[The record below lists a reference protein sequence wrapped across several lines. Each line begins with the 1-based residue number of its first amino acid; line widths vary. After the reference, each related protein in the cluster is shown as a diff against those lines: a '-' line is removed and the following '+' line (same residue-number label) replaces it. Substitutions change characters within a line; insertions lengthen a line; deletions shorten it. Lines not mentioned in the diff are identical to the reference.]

1 MKFLATNV
9 RWKATNWPLRHS
21 LLPLAVFTLLV
32 IGWYSV
38 YAQCRSIINANI
50 KSYQET
56 QLEIVRTAAR
66 SVKAYVALRR
76 ELDSTI
82 TVAEL
87 EQEVFNLFIA
97 PIQLHEQG
105 DAWVYAPTHVIFDK
119 SSDFPAAYRGKNM
132 AEIFA
137 LQRAQGAYHFEEIT
151 AAVMT
156 ATEGTGWYVWLP
168 EKGREIAAWTP
179 VQIGDL
185 TCIIGMSTPLPEIM
199 EATGSKAQITMTILL
214 TSVGTLLALFLLFAS
229 IMSLRQ
235 YNYATTALHTSEE
248 ALRQAQKN
256 ESLGTLAGGI
266 AHDFNNLLT
275 AISGHVEL
283 MSLKLP
289 KSHPVQRHIEQAFKA
304 TRRAADLTSNLLAY
318 IGHSPQRIVAIGLN
332 TLIQENLLFI
342 RAALPKNV
350 TLSANA
356 IPHLP
361 AIDGDQGQIQ
371 QLLMN
376 LIINAAEAT
385 SGAAGEVVVTTT
397 LHYISEHDR
406 HCWLYTGQPLTPG
419 VHVVLEV
426 RDNGCGMDAAT
437 LAKIFDPFF
446 TTKLT
451 GRGLGLASVLGIIR
465 GHHAGLSVTSAPGV
479 GTTFRIYFPVSKS
492 SGAPHSANETIKTL
506 PLLPKHTV
514 LIIDD
519 EEQVRST
526 LSDTLTMSGLS
537 VVEAT
542 NGQQALETYRKLRSK
557 IELILLDLSM
567 PGLSTIETLA
577 QLSEINPHVRILL
590 LSGYGEG
597 TVEPFLQQPTVAG
610 FLQKPYEV
618 RQLIHAL
625 QQHLH

>member
-1 MKFLATNV
+1 MKCLASEIHGKEIK
-9 RWKATNWPLRHS
+9 WSLRQL
-21 LLPLAVFTLLV
+21 LLPLPVITLLL
-32 IGWYSV
+32 IGWYTV
-38 YAQCRSIINANI
+38 NTQCRSITTANI
-50 KSYQET
+50 TSYQET
-56 QLEIVRTAAR
+56 QLEIVRAVAR
-66 SVKAYVALRR
+66 SVEAYGALRMNY
-76 ELDSTI
+76 DSTI
-82 TVAEL
+82 SITEL
-87 EQEVFNLFIA
+87 EQEVFDRFVA
-97 PIQLHEQG
+97 PIQLHEHG
-105 DAWVYAPTHVIFDK
+105 DGWVYTPTHVLFDQ
-119 SSDFPAAYRGKNM
+119 SSDLPAAYRGKNM
-132 AEIFA
+132 AAIFA
-137 LQRAQGAYHFEEIT
+137 LQRAQGAEHFEEMT
-151 AAVMT
+151 AAVMS
-156 ATEGTGWYVWLP
+156 ATEGVGWYVWLP

-179 VQIGDL
+179 AHLGER
-185 TCIIGMSTPLPEIM
+185 TWIIGMSTPLPEIM
-199 EATGSKAQITMTILL
+199 VATGAAAQIRTTLLL
-214 TSVGTLLALFLLFAS
+214 TSVGTLLAVVLLLAW
-229 IMSLRQ
+229 LVGLDH
-235 YNYATTALHTSEE
+235 YNHATTALHTSEE

-275 AISGHVEL
+275 AISGHIEL
-283 MSLKLP
+283 MGLKLP
-289 KSHPVQRHIEQAFKA
+289 KSHPAQRHVEQAFKA

-318 IGHSPQRIVAIGLN
+318 VGHSPQRMVALELN

-342 RAALPKNV
+342 RAVLPKNV
-350 TLSANA
+350 SITANT

-361 AIDGDQGQIQ
+361 AIDGAQGQIQ

-376 LIINAAEAT
+376 LLINAAEAT
-385 SGAAGEVVVTTT
+385 SATGGEVVVTTS
-397 LHYISEHDR
+397 LHYITAQDR

-465 GHHAGLSVTSAPGV
+465 GHHAGLSVSSTPGA
-479 GTTFRIYFPVSKS
+479 GTTFRIFFPVSNG
-492 SGAPHSANETIKTL
+492 GAPPNVSTALETL

-514 LIIDD
+514 LVIDD

-537 VVEAT
+537 VVEAA
-542 NGQQALETYRKLRSK
+542 NGQQALETYRKLCSK

-567 PGLSTIETLA
+567 PGLSTLETLA
-577 QLSEINPHVRILL
+577 KLQEINPRVRILL
-590 LSGYGEG
+590 LSGYDEG
-597 TVEPFLQQPTVAG
+597 SVAPFLQQPTVAG
-610 FLQKPYEV
+610 FLQKPYEM